1 MILVTGA
8 SGFVGAAVVQQLSER
23 GHQVR
28 AATRVGTSSLVGLV
42 ETVAGIDLVSSSNL
56 SPLLTGVSVIVHT
69 AGRAHVMAETAADP
83 LLAFRTVNVEST
95 AKLARQAAA
104 QGVKRFVFISSVKVN
119 GEATALGSPFTAN
132 DDPNP
137 QDPYGVSKLEA
148 ETVLRQIAAETG
160 LEVVVIRP
168 PLVYG
173 PGVKAN
179 FATLLSWVARGR
191 PLPLGRVTANRRSL
205 VALDNLVDFV
215 ILCTDHPKAANQT
228 FLVSDGIDLST
239 TELLMQVGKALSRP
253 ARLVPIPMC
262 CLTLGAKLT
271 GRTSWLQRLVGT
283 LQVDI
288 AKNRLLLGWT
298 PPLSIECSLLRA
310 AAAYQ
315 ENNSKEKSEV
325 DKGLKR
331 LFDLSLA
338 LAIGLTV
345 CLPALLVMVAVKLT
359 SKGSALYWSE
369 RVGANNRLFK
379 MPKFRSMRVDAP
391 VVATH
396 LLHNPEAH
404 LTPIGSFLRKS
415 SLDELPQL
423 WSILKGDMSFV
434 GPRPALFNQY
444 DLIALRTE
452 YGVHTLVPGLTG
464 WAQING
470 RDELS
475 IEDKVKFD
483 TQYLQRQSFYFD
495 LKICWLTFVKV
506 IGRQGITH

>member
-1 MILVTGA
+1 
-8 SGFVGAAVVQQLSER
+8 VGAAVVRQLAER

-28 AATRVGTSSLVGLV
+28 AAIRVGTSCVVGLV
-42 ETVAGIDLVSSSNL
+42 ETVAGLDLVSSPDL
-56 SPLLTGVSVIVHT
+56 SPLLNGVSVVVHA
-69 AGRAHVMAETAADP
+69 AGRAHVMHETAADP
-83 LLAFRTVNVEST
+83 LVAFRIVNVEST
-95 AKLARQAAA
+95 ARLARQAAA
-104 QGVKRFVFISSVKVN
+104 QGVKRFIFISSIKVN
-119 GEATALGSPFTAN
+119 GEETEAHAPFTA
-132 DDPNP
+132 DDNLHP

-148 ETVLRQIAAETG
+148 EMVLRKISAETG

-179 FATLLSWVARGR
+179 FATLVSWVARGL
-191 PLPLGRVTANRRSL
+191 PLPLGKVITNRRSL

-228 FLVSDGIDLST
+228 FLVSDGADLST
-239 TELLMQVGKALSRP
+239 AELLAQVGKALNRP
-253 ARLVPIPMC
+253 ARLVQIPVC
-262 CLTLGAKLT
+262 CLALGAKLT

-288 AKNRLLLGWT
+288 EKNRLLLGWS
-298 PPLSIECSLLRA
+298 PPLGTDEGLLQVA
-310 AAAYQ
+310 EDYL
-315 ENNSKEKSEV
+315 ENNLKEKSMLT
-325 DKGLKR
+325 KGLKR
-331 LFDLSLA
+331 LFDLSLG
-338 LAIGLTV
+338 LVIGLTLF
-345 CLPALLVMVAVKLT
+345 LPALLVMIAVKLT
-359 SKGSALYWSE
+359 SKGPALYWSE

-396 LLHNPEAH
+396 LLQNPEAH

-423 WSILKGDMSFV
+423 WSIIKGDMSFV

-452 YGVHTLVPGLTG
+452 YGVHTLIPGLTG

-475 IEDKVKFD
+475 VEDKVKFD
-483 TQYLQRQSFYFD
+483 MQYLQKQSFYLD